1 VVQDEASQATRRDV
15 AKGAFYGLAS
25 AGLFGL
31 TAPTAKLL
39 LPGTPPVQLA
49 ALLYLGAGVGL
60 TLVAALPPVT
70 RSRSAKDRLRRSDVP
85 LLLAIVVSGGIL
97 GPTLMLTG
105 LRKVSGVA
113 GALLLNLETVFTTLL
128 AVTVFGDTLNRREAG
143 AAVAVVCGAG
153 LLAYDP
159 SGSWATSPLGASLV
173 AGACLAWGL
182 DNNLTQRLSVRDPIR
197 IVQVKALSAGTVNLA
212 LSLGFGYSMRW
223 SVVPASVAV
232 GFFGYGVSI
241 VFDVLALRYLGAA
254 REAVFFAAAP
264 FVGAVAAIPI
274 LGESF
279 GIREGVAGA
288 VMLAGLWGMMS
299 GRKAT

>member
-1 VVQDEASQATRRDV
+1 MRRDV
-15 AKGAFYGLAS
+15 ARGAIYGLVS

-39 LPGTPPVQLA
+39 LPRTPPIQLA

-60 TLVAALPPVT
+60 TLVAALPRV
-70 RSRSAKDRLRRSDVP
+70 RRGRSAKDRLQRTDLP

-105 LRKVSGVA
+105 LRRVSGVA

-128 AVTVFGDTLNRREAG
+128 AVTAFDDTLSRREAV
-143 AAVAVVCGAG
+143 AAVAVMCAAG
-153 LLAYDP
+153 LLAYAP
-159 SGSWATSPLGASLV
+159 SGSGATSPLGALLI

-197 IVQVKALSAGTVNLA
+197 IVQVKALSAGIVNLA
-212 LSLGFGYSMRW
+212 LSLGLGYSIRW
-223 SVVPASVAV
+223 SVLPASLAV

-279 GIREGVAGA
+279 GLRQGVAGV
-288 VMLAGLWGMMS
+288 VMLLGLWVMVS
-299 GRKAT
+299 SSR